1 MMPRDRLTWPL
12 EAFVSG
18 NFKANKTTPRRATG
32 VLRGPHLEEEAR
44 AGPAVWAAG
53 SKIPSKL
60 EHGRKESLGLTPKRQ
75 LGASD
80 MVKRWSNWN
89 FQWLVGPQRAD
100 LEKRVQKISLAQ
112 MGVTTSR

>member
-18 NFKANKTTPRRATG
+18 DFKANKTTPKRATG

-53 SKIPSKL
+53 SK
-60 EHGRKESLGLTPKRQ
+60 Q
-75 LGASD
+75 
-80 MVKRWSNWN
+80 N
-89 FQWLVGPQRAD
+89 
-100 LEKRVQKISLAQ
+100 
-112 MGVTTSR
+112 

>member
-18 NFKANKTTPRRATG
+18 DFKANKTTPKRATG

-60 EHGRKESLGLTPKRQ
+60 EHDRKGSLGLTPKKTTWSFRHGEEVVK
-75 LGASD
+75 LEFPMVSGAS
-80 MVKRWSNWN
+80 
-89 FQWLVGPQRAD
+89 
-100 LEKRVQKISLAQ
+100 
-112 MGVTTSR
+112 TS